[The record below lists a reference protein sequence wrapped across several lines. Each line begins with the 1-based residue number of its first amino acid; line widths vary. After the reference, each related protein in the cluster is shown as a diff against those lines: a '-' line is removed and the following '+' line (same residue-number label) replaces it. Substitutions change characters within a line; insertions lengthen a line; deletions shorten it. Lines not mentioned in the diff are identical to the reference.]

1 MRRLRTLGDHTPDVL
16 RWRAPYAFWWCY
28 LGLRSDIRGPDAL
41 PRSDHRGCQVV
52 GPGGCP
58 KDGQTLADNLPRRI
72 FVSDMSDSLSA
83 AVPFEYLLEEIVK
96 PASDG
101 PGRRH
106 DWPWLTK
113 RPREMAKFA
122 SWLTERGIQW
132 PDNLWA
138 GTSVTSIQSTNRI
151 SNLLLVGSA
160 TTTRFV
166 SVEPQV
172 EPLDLRPWLSELNW
186 VIHGGE
192 SGRAARLFDVALGAT
207 ANRAMC
213 RPWRSFLLEAARLQ
227 RSRGRHSP
235 PLRGRARWRLG

>member
-1 MRRLRTLGDHTPDVL
+1 MAWTI
-16 RWRAPYAFWWCY
+16 C
-28 LGLRSDIRGPDAL
+28 
-41 PRSDHRGCQVV
+41 
-52 GPGGCP
+52 
-58 KDGQTLADNLPRRI
+58 LARI

-166 SVEPQV
+166 SVEPQ
-172 EPLDLRPWLSELNW
+172 
-186 VIHGGE
+186 
-192 SGRAARLFDVALGAT
+192 AARARSDLLTDWAGIRTELGH
-207 ANRAMC
+207 
-213 RPWRSFLLEAARLQ
+213 P
-227 RSRGRHSP
+227 
-235 PLRGRARWRLG
+235 RWRVRPSREAVRPRRPGRDS